1 MNAGTWQLI
10 VALVVVAGA
19 VAVLARRVY
28 RLIHGTPSRGC
39 GSGGYGSCATDAPQ
53 TGAEVRPLVGLNLTA
68 PSNDVPGS
76 SREKDA

>member
-1 MNAGTWQLI
+1 MNAEAWQLI
-10 VALVVVAGA
+10 VALVVVAAA

-39 GSGGYGSCATDAPQ
+39 GSGGCGSCAKDAPR
-53 TGAEVRPLVGLNLTA
+53 TGTNVRPLVGLNLAA
-68 PSNDVPGS
+68 PSDDVPVS